1 MKNNGFT
8 LAEVG
13 GVPSPRG
20 RARVGADCASSV
32 QRISPSLE
40 FVSSHS
46 FANKF
51 FSLPRRDRRAAC
63 TLPEVKGIFPLPLRE
78 RFQLEKL
85 TFPSPTAFFSRRG
98 SDCRRGTSRTSTGEV
113 RVRGKKAAFTLAEVL
128 ITLGIIGVVAAIT
141 MPMLITNINERINS
155 ERQANIAQ
163 KITQAMEQMRA
174 HGLLNQSYASTDAFV
189 DELQKYL
196 KISKRCS
203 ASNIAD
209 CWPTT
214 KVTGNDNETY
224 IVSETTT
231 RDKLH
236 MGENNGNN
244 NVGLVLADGASL
256 ILTYNTDA
264 GALDVGDSVT
274 ASKID
279 LPVGGGKTKEF
290 PYTTSVTGAIDFVMD
305 VNGAKG
311 PNMETTA
318 DKVGDIR
325 AFKAAKFGKDCPSV
339 TLNGKIKGMCVV
351 NLGTSYTCNTN
362 NNRCWGGAKKACSDI
377 GMSLASRGDLNT
389 IYAQKGKVKG
399 VPTSGW
405 FWSSAEYDYG
415 NAWNKS
421 FDFGDSHCSKDFK
434 HGALCVGN

>member
-1 MKNNGFT
+1 MK
-8 LAEVG
+8 
-13 GVPSPRG
+13 R
-20 RARVGADCASSV
+20 
-32 QRISPSLE
+32 
-40 FVSSHS
+40 
-46 FANKF
+46 
-51 FSLPRRDRRAAC
+51 
-63 TLPEVKGIFPLPLRE
+63 
-78 RFQLEKL
+78 
-85 TFPSPTAFFSRRG
+85 
-98 SDCRRGTSRTSTGEV
+98 
-113 RVRGKKAAFTLAEVL
+113 AFTLAEIL
-128 ITLGIIGVVAAIT
+128 ITLGVIGVVAAIT
-141 MPMLITNINERINS
+141 LPMLITNINERINS

-174 HGLLNQSYASTDAFV
+174 HGLLNTQYSSTDAFV

-209 CWPTT
+209 CWPTAR
-214 KVTGNDNETY
+214 VTGNDNKTY
-224 IVSETTT
+224 TVSETTT

-264 GALDVGDSVT
+264 EALDVGDSVT
-274 ASKID
+274 ASKIN

-318 DKVGDIR
+318 DRVGDIR
-325 AFKAAKFGKDCPSV
+325 TFKAAKFGNDCPSV

-351 NLGTSYTCNTN
+351 NLGKSYTCISEAPYTN
-362 NNRCWGGAKKACSDI
+362 KNNCWAGAKKACSDI
-377 GMSLASRGDLNT
+377 GMSLASRSDLNT
-389 IYAQKGKVKG
+389 IYAHKGESG

-405 FWSSAEYDYG
+405 FWSSAEYNNNIAVTKLFATGLAGTYY
-415 NAWNKS
+415 KS
-421 FDFGDSHCSKDFK
+421 NLY
-434 HGALCVGN
+434 GALCVGNN

>member
-1 MKNNGFT
+1 MKRFSNG
-8 LAEVG
+8 
-13 GVPSPRG
+13 
-20 RARVGADCASSV
+20 
-32 QRISPSLE
+32 
-40 FVSSHS
+40 
-46 FANKF
+46 
-51 FSLPRRDRRAAC
+51 
-63 TLPEVKGIFPLPLRE
+63 
-78 RFQLEKL
+78 
-85 TFPSPTAFFSRRG
+85 
-98 SDCRRGTSRTSTGEV
+98 
-113 RVRGKKAAFTLAEVL
+113 FTLAEVL
-128 ITLGIIGVVAAIT
+128 ITLGIIGVVAAVT
-141 MPMLITNINERINS
+141 MPTVIANINERANS

-163 KITQAMEQMRA
+163 KITQAMDQMRA

-196 KISKRCS
+196 KVAKRCS

-224 IVSETTT
+224 TVSETTT

-325 AFKAAKFGKDCPSV
+325 AFKAARFGKDCPSV

-351 NLGTSYTCNTN
+351 NLGISYTCISETPFTN
-362 NNRCWGGAKKACSDI
+362 NDNCWAGAKKACSDI

-389 IYAQKGKVKG
+389 IYAQKGKVEG

-405 FWSSAEYDYG
+405 FWSSAEVSGY
-415 NAWNKS
+415 NAWFKR
-421 FDFGDSHCSKDFK
+421 FDNDGGEYGYYKNPQY
-434 HGALCVGN
+434 GALCVGN